1 MTIQFDGYQVE
12 IKAKSLTTM
21 YKGSG
26 KYNEADTKDFLN
38 HIICA
43 LNDASIFNENQGF
56 KWTALRLS
64 DEASSVYDQ
73 IHK

>member
-1 MTIQFDGYQVE
+1 MTINFDGYQVE

-26 KYNEADTKDFLN
+26 KYNEADTKYLLN

-56 KWTALRLS
+56 KYTALRLS
-64 DEASSVYDQ
+64 DEASSIYDQ

>member
-1 MTIQFDGYQVE
+1 MTIIFDGYQVE
-12 IKAKSLTTM
+12 IKAKSLITM

-26 KYNEADTKDFLN
+26 KYNEADTKDLLN

-43 LNDASIFNENQGF
+43 LNDASVFNENQGF
-56 KWTALRLS
+56 KCTALRLS
-64 DEASSVYDQ
+64 NEASSIYDQ